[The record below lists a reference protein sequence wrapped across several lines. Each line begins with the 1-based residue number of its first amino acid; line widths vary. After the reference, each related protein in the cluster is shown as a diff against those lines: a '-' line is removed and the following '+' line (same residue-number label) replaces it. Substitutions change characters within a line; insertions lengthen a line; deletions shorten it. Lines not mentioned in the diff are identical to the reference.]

1 MALPLQ
7 PAPGCACVQASQANP
22 QMERRLIDYSD
33 NLLTIDELHKQAR
46 QALLAKRYDE
56 AIHASDRII
65 SEAYNLKMAVIRE
78 KERGAN

>member
-1 MALPLQ
+1 
-7 PAPGCACVQASQANP
+7 VQARKADIE
-22 QMERRLIDYSD
+22 MERRLIDYSD

-46 QALLAKRYDE
+46 QALLAQRYDE

-65 SEAYNLKMAVIRE
+65 SEAYNLKMAILRE